1 MKAWRCIQLRALG
14 ALSLVAPAALQSQAA
29 ATVSVRGQ
37 VHSEPRGDPVAGAE
51 VSLVEIG
58 RSVRSGTGG
67 EFVLNNVPLGVHVV
81 RVRFPGFT
89 MLEDTVRVVAESALE
104 LRYRLT
110 PIPVPLAPVN
120 IVADSVV
127 ELSPLMADFRRRRA
141 GKSGKFL
148 TRTEIT
154 KIGSQ
159 SLASLVRG
167 HVGGFDLV
175 RHPSGSG
182 FAFASRRAAAPKSF
196 DRTARPPNECYSNVW
211 VNGQLL
217 YFAQPGKMQ
226 DPPRIEDFDVTH
238 LNGVEFYRSAAETP
252 LEFNVMSAACGTV
265 AIWMDLR

>member
-1 MKAWRCIQLRALG
+1 MTRQCIHLCALG
-14 ALSLVAPAALQSQAA
+14 ALILVAPAALQPQASS
-29 ATVSVRGQ
+29 TGSLRGQ
-37 VHSEPRGDPVAGAE
+37 VLSEPRSDPVSGAE
-51 VSLVEIG
+51 ISLVEIG
-58 RSVRSGTGG
+58 RSVRSGTDGQ
-67 EFVLNNVPLGVHVV
+67 FAFNDVPFGAHVV
-81 RVRFPGFT
+81 RVRFPGFA
-89 MLEDTVRVVAESALE
+89 MLEDTVRVAPESGLE

-110 PIPVPLAPVN
+110 PIPVPLAPVS

-127 ELSPLMADFRRRRA
+127 ELSPLLADFRRRREA
-141 GKSGKFL
+141 KSGKFL
-148 TRTEIT
+148 TQSEIA

-217 YFAQPGKMQ
+217 YFAQPGKLQ
-226 DPPRIEDFDVTH
+226 DPPRIEDFDVKH

-252 LEFNVMSAACGTV
+252 LELNVMSAACGTV